1 MKIITSKNLFLVLCS
16 FFLIFLHETR
26 IEATELQPNTFHSY
40 LRQGID
46 QLMGRILFNQE
57 EYDRSV
63 EYFQNA
69 LKDTSFYNARVR
81 VWAFV
86 RLGMI
91 HDIRKQRSQAQEY
104 YSKAL
109 EVEGGEGAARI
120 EAQKYLINPYIP
132 VQAKS

>member
-1 MKIITSKNLFLVLCS
+1 
-16 FFLIFLHETR
+16 
-26 IEATELQPNTFHSY
+26 
-40 LRQGID
+40 
-46 QLMGRILFNQE
+46 
-57 EYDRSV
+57 
-63 EYFQNA
+63 
-69 LKDTSFYNARVR
+69 
-81 VWAFV
+81 
-86 RLGMI
+86 MI